1 MKQKVWLLTFL
12 TLLISI
18 SAIYQLNVNSSPN
31 NVVPNSSS
39 NDVYT
44 VTFNET
50 GLPQGTQWTVKLGNL
65 TNSSN
70 TNIITFKITGLSY
83 LYYSIPNVN
92 NYIPTPY
99 QGYVLVNRSLTI
111 DVNFSLPYLSIKV
124 NEELI
129 QQSTGSQVS
138 ELEPGNTYEVGV
150 SVYNQGNI
158 NSNVIV
164 NNTMLLNGKVIYSET
179 SFGTLDRGTKVSFSV
194 LWTPNSTGVYTL
206 LVHVSAEPNFSET
219 FSYPV
224 YVGVSNAK
232 TYNVSFVE
240 VGLPQGSPWSVT
252 LNGVTKESTS
262 KYIEFQE
269 TSGNFTYLINNITGF
284 LPKTQEGT
292 IVVTNSSVNV
302 TIVFL
307 PLVFKPVTTVEI
319 SYNNSQVTTLNSNLT
334 YSVLVNIRNEG
345 NYSGSGYLILTI
357 EQGST
362 SILSREFNFT
372 LAPMQQENFSAKF
385 TPLNSSQLTMSAVTY
400 SITQKGQVSVS
411 NITKVLEVQP
421 PQHVTTSTSTT
432 QTNTTKTN
440 TSVTTTNTSTSVT
453 SPPSANSSSSSD
465 LLYVAIVIVVI
476 IIVAAV
482 VLLRRRS

>member
-1 MKQKVWLLTFL
+1 
-12 TLLISI
+12 
-18 SAIYQLNVNSSPN
+18 
-31 NVVPNSSS
+31 
-39 NDVYT
+39 
-44 VTFNET
+44 
-50 GLPQGTQWTVKLGNL
+50 
-65 TNSSN
+65 
-70 TNIITFKITGLSY
+70 
-83 LYYSIPNVN
+83 
-92 NYIPTPY
+92 
-99 QGYVLVNRSLTI
+99 
-111 DVNFSLPYLSIKV
+111 
-124 NEELI
+124 
-129 QQSTGSQVS
+129 
-138 ELEPGNTYEVGV
+138 
-150 SVYNQGNI
+150 
-158 NSNVIV
+158 
-164 NNTMLLNGKVIYSET
+164 
-179 SFGTLDRGTKVSFSV
+179 
-194 LWTPNSTGVYTL
+194 
-206 LVHVSAEPNFSET
+206 
-219 FSYPV
+219 
-224 YVGVSNAK
+224 
-232 TYNVSFVE
+232 
-240 VGLPQGSPWSVT
+240 
-252 LNGVTKESTS
+252 
-262 KYIEFQE
+262 
-269 TSGNFTYLINNITGF
+269 
-284 LPKTQEGT
+284 
-292 IVVTNSSVNV
+292 V